1 VVYKTFPPVNC
12 VKSKYSA
19 SSINTAGEE
28 LVLALTTDHVT
39 LAINYSNPGELES
52 ALKHSFPRRYLP
64 DYRIELS
71 SPAAYNALIEWIPG
85 NESFKVL
92 KVQLGESSDTYVIK
106 AGLPQPYVNESPV
119 FFLLQVIARACT
131 RRGYLVFTDSVA
143 VYVNGRVYLLVGY
156 PHTGKSTLASLTLA
170 LGGIPLSTENTV
182 LELSETGALRVAG
195 GSPILVYDPR
205 IEDLYGVR
213 LSFDEETRHGYR
225 VVDLNKHAPERVEII
240 SRKPSVDYIIL
251 LHCAFNTAGVSLEP
265 VKGRKI
271 KKTLWHFATALLSG
285 DDYYEP
291 YPLSLL
297 DEKTAY
303 AVSSALSR
311 ISEYYEKRVY
321 EVFGKH
327 DRVFEAILSLP

>member
-1 VVYKTFPPVNC
+1 M
-12 VKSKYSA
+12 
-19 SSINTAGEE
+19 
-28 LVLALTTDHVT
+28 LALATDHVT
-39 LAINYSNPGELES
+39 VAIEYSNPGELVN

-64 DYRIELS
+64 DYKVEWS
-71 SPAAYNALIEWIPG
+71 VPDAYNALIEWIPSSG
-85 NESFKVL
+85 YFGVL
-92 KVQLGESSDTYVIK
+92 KMELGESMDTYVIESS
-106 AGLPQPYVNESPV
+106 LPQPYVNESPI
-119 FFLLQVIARACT
+119 FFLLQVIARAYT

-182 LELSETGALRVAG
+182 LELSESGAIRVAG

-225 VVDLNKHAPERVEII
+225 VVDLNKHAPERVEVI

-251 LHCAFNTAGVSLEP
+251 LHCAFNTAGVGLEP

-271 KKTLWHFATALLSG
+271 KKTLWHFATALLNG

-291 YPLSLL
+291 YPLSLI
-297 DEKTAY
+297 DEKTTL

-321 EVFGKH
+321 EVFGRH
-327 DRVFEAILSLP
+327 DKVFEAILSLP